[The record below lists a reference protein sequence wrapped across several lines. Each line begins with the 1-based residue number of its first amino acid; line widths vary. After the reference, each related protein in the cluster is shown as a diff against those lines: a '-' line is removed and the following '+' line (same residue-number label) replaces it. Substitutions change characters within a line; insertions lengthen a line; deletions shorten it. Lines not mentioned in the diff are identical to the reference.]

1 MPGKLALAHG
11 EEILELA
18 KGAIH
23 TVPLPYLVKILRVV
37 MSAYFGSSVLSS
49 TIPAPRTKFGTN
61 PSSEQ
66 ENSVA
71 ETHSLSHADIY
82 PIVRAMQIGLL
93 YILAT

>member
-37 MSAYFGSSVLSS
+37 NFDSSVLSS